1 MADNEIGILIKAQEQ
16 TQAAFTAA
24 RGELQKLG
32 QQGQQTNKLLGGL
45 TAGLGALGVAFSAS
59 AVIGFAKDIVD
70 TAGNINDLSQAMGV
84 STDAVQDFK
93 SVAEQSGATID
104 DVGAAIN
111 KLNVEAG
118 NGAAGFEKLH
128 LNLAEIQALSP
139 EDRFRAVAD
148 ALQEIKD
155 PAERA
160 AIGQELLGKG
170 YKNLAASIDQGIGS
184 TRDANKMSKETIDTL
199 DSFGDT
205 LVRLGTKTKNFF
217 GEALAKAINTPRDVI
232 RDMTADLDRLGIA
245 IDKVVAKAPK
255 IPDAF
260 KGLSRADVTL
270 KGLNADEVGQ
280 IEEAL
285 NKERKALDETAKA
298 ADAHAKKIKE
308 VQDAL
313 FGRTAIAAA
322 NDYIKAL
329 GSIDNLSKVSTEDQ
343 KKLNE
348 AALAAIDAYKRL
360 GQTAPAALNQL
371 YVRTV
376 PLPEVTRGLVN
387 VIKDLGTEAEVTI
400 PKLYDL
406 PKPIAITSEELELL
420 GRKSSLTMKDLIPAA
435 AKESKVSFDGISRAL
450 SELAQVSGTTFGG
463 MVSTMAQVVSAASA
477 AQHSIELVMHS
488 GDKDA
493 SGKGKGFEGILE
505 LTTGILGIVAAAVQA
520 AKAIASL
527 FDRNKGRDL
536 IVDFAET
543 LGGFDALH
551 VKLLELGDEGEALWI
566 KLTQGV
572 GRNNPKEAQAAI
584 DAVTA
589 ALEKQKQKQDQ
600 VGDVTEE
607 SALVTIETAT
617 QASEALDV
625 VYKKLGDSKGAWSD
639 WAESVMSDIARV
651 AASVGA
657 VMVPEPPDSAAVP
670 GFAGGT
676 HGAYLDFGAGTP
688 VMLHGRERVVTEQE
702 GRLGGGDV
710 HVYIGNEQLDARMVR
725 VARKD
730 AATGGLRT
738 RATTGRSY

>member
-1 MADNEIGILIKAQEQ
+1 MADNEIQILIKAQEQ
-16 TQAAFTAA
+16 TQQAFTQA
-24 RGELQKLG
+24 RSEIQKLG
-32 QQGQQTNKLLGGL
+32 QQVQQTNKLLGGL
-45 TAGLGALGVAFSAS
+45 TAGLGALGVAFSAT
-59 AVIGFAKDIVD
+59 AVIGFAKDILD

-139 EDRFRAVAD
+139 EERFRAVAD

-184 TRDANKMSKETIDTL
+184 MRDANKMSKETIDTL

-205 LVRLGTKTKNFF
+205 IVRLGTKTKNFF

-232 RDMTADLDRLGIA
+232 REMTADLDRLGIA
-245 IDKVVAKAPK
+245 IDAVVAKAPK

-260 KGLSRADVTL
+260 KGLSRSDVTL
-270 KGLNADEVGQ
+270 PGLNAEEAAQV
-280 IEEAL
+280 EEAL

-298 ADAHAKKIKE
+298 ADSHAKKIRE

-322 NDYIKAL
+322 KNYLEAL
-329 GSIDNLSKVSTEDQ
+329 GSINNLSKVSDEDQ
-343 KKLNE
+343 KKLND
-348 AALAAIDAYKRL
+348 AARAAIDAYKRL
-360 GQTAPAALNQL
+360 GETAPAALNQL

-376 PLPEVTRGLVN
+376 PLPNITEKLADVV
-387 VIKDLGTEAEVTI
+387 KDLGTEAQIAI

-406 PKPIAITSEELELL
+406 PKPIDDTTAAIKLLEEHAI
-420 GRKSSLTMKDLIPAA
+420 KSSLTLKDLIPAA
-435 AKESKVSFDGISRAL
+435 AKETKFSFDALSRSL

-463 MVSTMAQVVSAASA
+463 MVSSLSQIVSAASA
-477 AQHSIELVMHS
+477 AQHSIDLVMHS

-505 LTTGILGIVAAAVQA
+505 LTTGILGVVAAAIQA
-520 AKAIASL
+520 GKAIASL

-536 IVDFAET
+536 IVDFADT
-543 LGGFDALH
+543 LGGFDELH
-551 VKLLELGDEGEALWI
+551 KKLLELGDEGEQLWI
-566 KLTQGV
+566 RLTQGV

-589 ALEKQKQKQDQ
+589 ALDKQSKKQD
-600 VGDVTEE
+600 D
-607 SALVTIETAT
+607 AT
-617 QASEALDV
+617 DAPRRARSRRSRPRRRRRGAEDRRRAARDEQGPV
-625 VYKKLGDSKGAWSD
+625 VRL
-639 WAESVMSDIARV
+639 
-651 AASVGA
+651 
-657 VMVPEPPDSAAVP
+657 
-670 GFAGGT
+670 
-676 HGAYLDFGAGTP
+676 
-688 VMLHGRERVVTEQE
+688 
-702 GRLGGGDV
+702 GRLGDERYRAG
-710 HVYIGNEQLDARMVR
+710 RCVR
-725 VARKD
+725 GCRD
-730 AATGGLRT
+730 GP
-738 RATTGRSY
+738 